1 MARFNRSKPF
11 SNRLNNE
18 CVGWWAS
25 VNAYDAS
32 RAAVWR
38 VACVLW
44 VRWGQSGWCSWHL
57 LLTPITHIHT
67 QANRRHIT
75 EAIGI
80 SGRSRSATI
89 GSTNIVVYYVEI
101 PKQQHI
107 CGCWSGFFFVFELR
121 TLHTHSTDTETT
133 CHATLA
139 SDTSTY
145 IECLSPGCNIYNRPR
160 FTWHNDRND
169 QSLEHG
175 PQRP

>member
-1 MARFNRSKPF
+1 MACGVCVMSALGAEWLVFMAFASDAHYPHTHTGKPKAYNGSDWHFWSFSLGNNRFDKYRCILRRNSKATAYL
-11 SNRLNNE
+11 RL
-18 CVGWWAS
+18 
-25 VNAYDAS
+25 
-32 RAAVWR
+32 
-38 VACVLW
+38 L
-44 VRWGQSGWCSWHL
+44 VR
-57 LLTPITHIHT
+57 
-67 QANRRHIT
+67 
-75 EAIGI
+75 
-80 SGRSRSATI
+80 
-89 GSTNIVVYYVEI
+89 
-101 PKQQHI
+101 
-107 CGCWSGFFFVFELR
+107 FFFVFELR